1 VRRFLRDERGQDMVE
16 YTFLLA
22 FIVCASA
29 ALFILSGSS
38 INAVWTV
45 TNNNLCSA
53 ANSAS

>member
-1 VRRFLRDERGQDMVE
+1 MVE